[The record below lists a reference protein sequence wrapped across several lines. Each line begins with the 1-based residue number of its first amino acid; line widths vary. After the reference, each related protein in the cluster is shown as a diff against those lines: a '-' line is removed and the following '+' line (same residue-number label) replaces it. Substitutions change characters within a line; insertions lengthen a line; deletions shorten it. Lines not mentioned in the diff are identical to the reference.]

1 MYGSSYATLLAFAAG
16 TAATSVSTTPHDSYS
31 SSIGVLGCKIDTN
44 RVAYW
49 PGSVD
54 CNNLCVK
61 LTYGDRSVNLLRVD
75 QSGGAYDISYD
86 AWAYLQTG
94 KSATVDAIT
103 GGGVDMEYEEVDASE
118 CADLIQTDGS
128 KLPLSASNSMNFL
141 SSCLAEPDSWVAQNH
156 VLYNICDSVC
166 TLGFDETC
174 TLDLSV
180 SNQPSCPH
188 TLGLTTTLAGAAV
201 TNIEYESGKA
211 VVAGSGVAAS
221 GYSYAEAGADSTE
234 AEVTTSAAQVASTP
248 TTSVDAAVFQELTS
262 SSTSVEEYATAPAS
276 TTTTAAAAATTST
289 YVPIYT
295 TSSSSSTSTSISIS
309 SSAETSTVA
318 QTSSYVPV
326 YSTSTSTS
334 ISSTAPASTVAQTSS
349 ESIASSF
356 ATTVVSS
363 VQSSAAS
370 SSAAASF
377 PATTLVSS
385 TQSYAASN
393 TAASS
398 IAASSSVAI
407 SSSAAQSSV
416 KASSTFAVAT
426 KSSAQSSASATSSNS
441 AATSSAAVTSG
452 NSKIGAPISALLSS
466 AAIYLLVSLL

>member
-118 CADLIQTDGS
+118 CADLIKTDGS

-234 AEVTTSAAQVASTP
+234 AEVTTSAVQIASTP
-248 TTSVDAAVFQELTS
+248 TTSVDAAVFQELTT
-262 SSTSVEEYATAPAS
+262 SSTSVEEYATAPAP
-276 TTTTAAAAATTST
+276 TTTTVAAATTST

-295 TSSSSSTSTSISIS
+295 TSSSSSTSTSIS

-334 ISSTAPASTVAQTSS
+334 TSISSTAQTSTVAQTSS
-349 ESIASSF
+349 ESIASSS

-385 TQSYAASN
+385 IQSYAASN

>member
-1 MYGSSYATLLAFAAG
+1 MYGSSYATLLALAAG

-118 CADLIQTDGS
+118 CADLIKTDGS

-188 TLGLTTTLAGAAV
+188 TLGLTTTLSGAAV

-211 VVAGSGVAAS
+211 VVA
-221 GYSYAEAGADSTE
+221 
-234 AEVTTSAAQVASTP
+234 
-248 TTSVDAAVFQELTS
+248 
-262 SSTSVEEYATAPAS
+262 
-276 TTTTAAAAATTST
+276 
-289 YVPIYT
+289 
-295 TSSSSSTSTSISIS
+295 
-309 SSAETSTVA
+309 
-318 QTSSYVPV
+318 
-326 YSTSTSTS
+326 
-334 ISSTAPASTVAQTSS
+334 
-349 ESIASSF
+349 
-356 ATTVVSS
+356 
-363 VQSSAAS
+363 
-370 SSAAASF
+370 
-377 PATTLVSS
+377 
-385 TQSYAASN
+385 
-393 TAASS
+393 
-398 IAASSSVAI
+398 
-407 SSSAAQSSV
+407 
-416 KASSTFAVAT
+416 
-426 KSSAQSSASATSSNS
+426 
-441 AATSSAAVTSG
+441 
-452 NSKIGAPISALLSS
+452 
-466 AAIYLLVSLL
+466 

>member
-118 CADLIQTDGS
+118 CADLIKTDGS

-234 AEVTTSAAQVASTP
+234 AEVTTSAVQIASTS
-248 TTSVDAAVFQELTS
+248 TTSVDAAVFQELTT
-262 SSTSVEEYATAPAS
+262 SSTSVEEYATAPAP
-276 TTTTAAAAATTST
+276 TTTTAAAATTST

-295 TSSSSSTSTSISIS
+295 TSSSSSTSTSIS

-318 QTSSYVPV
+318 QT
-326 YSTSTSTS
+326 
-334 ISSTAPASTVAQTSS
+334 
-349 ESIASSF
+349 
-356 ATTVVSS
+356 
-363 VQSSAAS
+363 
-370 SSAAASF
+370 
-377 PATTLVSS
+377 
-385 TQSYAASN
+385 
-393 TAASS
+393 SS